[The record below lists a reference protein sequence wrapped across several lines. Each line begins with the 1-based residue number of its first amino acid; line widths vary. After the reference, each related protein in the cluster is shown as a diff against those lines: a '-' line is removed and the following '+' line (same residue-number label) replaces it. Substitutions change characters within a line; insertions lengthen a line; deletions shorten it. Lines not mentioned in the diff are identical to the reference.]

1 MTRLSA
7 KTLTNR
13 NLYVLLVYFP
23 GSRKRIAI
31 RRVSRR
37 PFAVMNA
44 GDELRVARQRVR
56 IRSIA
61 HRIEETTHITEV
73 FTRTARKRVARD
85 TNVVPMPLGDG
96 SVVAEFL
103 RFHVL
108 VRVYDGDPDAW
119 LAQLLER
126 GDDSA
131 DVRFVRW
138 IRSRLRQDPSLLG
151 EIRRMVDATPFW
163 RAAQA

>member
-1 MTRLSA
+1 M
-7 KTLTNR
+7 
-13 NLYVLLVYFP
+13 LLVYLP
-23 GSRKRIAI
+23 GSRKRIAM

-37 PFAVMNA
+37 PFAPMHV
-44 GDELRVARQRVR
+44 GEELRVARRRVR

-61 HRIEETTHITEV
+61 HRIEESTHITEV
-73 FTRTARKRVARD
+73 FTRAVTRKRVTRG

-119 LAQLLER
+119 LAQLRER
-126 GDDSA
+126 GDHSA